1 MPNKLSIFN
10 LYNFILN
17 NFNLF
22 TYLFV
27 IFIIG
32 LIIGPILLNIIPL
45 EEKNE
50 LVVYLNSFLDGLKKD
65 ILFEQN
71 IEKIIWNEIKYI
83 LILWIAGLSVIG
95 VPLILFLVFFKGVV
109 LGFTIAFILK
119 ELGIKGIL
127 LTGVT
132 ILPQNLIIIPVIII
146 TSMIGILY
154 SISLISHKQKKFDF
168 KFSFSSYTFFIILM
182 NFFVLIGTLYEI
194 YVIPLLFEKLSYFG

>member
-1 MPNKLSIFN
+1 MSNKLSIFN

-27 IFIIG
+27 ILIIG
-32 LIIGPILLNIIPL
+32 LIIGPILLNVIPL
-45 EEKNE
+45 EQKNE

-65 ILFEQN
+65 ILFEQD
-71 IEKIIWNEIKYI
+71 IMKIIWNEIKYI

-95 VPLILFLVFFKGVV
+95 IPLILFLVFFKGVV